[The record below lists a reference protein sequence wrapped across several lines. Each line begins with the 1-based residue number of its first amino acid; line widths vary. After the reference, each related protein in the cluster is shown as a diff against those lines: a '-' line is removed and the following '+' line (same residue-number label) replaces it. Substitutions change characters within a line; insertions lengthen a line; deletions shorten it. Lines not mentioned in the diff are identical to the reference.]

1 MKTRTW
7 AVFGSLFINLA
18 LGLLI
23 AVIFSAAPP
32 ARAGEPARSHC
43 AHDAHAK
50 PSPTRTVPVVPAAPV
65 RRAYLVDVRMGWAP
79 GG

>member
-1 MKTRTW
+1 MRATTW
-7 AVFGSLFINLA
+7 AVFGSLFINLV

-23 AVIFSAAPP
+23 AALFSVAPLAQAAEPAPVHCAHGVHTKQAPERAAPP
-32 ARAGEPARSHC
+32 A
-43 AHDAHAK
+43 
-50 PSPTRTVPVVPAAPV
+50 PT

>member
-1 MKTRTW
+1 MKTKTW

-23 AVIFSAAPP
+23 ATMFSAAPP

-50 PSPTRTVPVVPAAPV
+50 QSPTRTVPAAPV